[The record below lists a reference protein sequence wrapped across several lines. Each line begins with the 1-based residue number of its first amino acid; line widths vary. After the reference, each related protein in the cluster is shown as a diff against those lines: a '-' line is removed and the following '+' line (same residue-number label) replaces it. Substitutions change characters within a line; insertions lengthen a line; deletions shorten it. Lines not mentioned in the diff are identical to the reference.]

1 MTDAWGSLHID
12 VVDDEIIVTLPFTIY
27 TVTYY
32 KPPNSPQLL
41 AKNFPSK
48 DDPRVP
54 LTQAEFLARAW
65 RVATD
70 KARELGWIEGKIPE
84 PVALPLRGNLRIEVR
99 DDEIVVTLPG
109 TSYRAVYHK
118 PADRPGLIA
127 AFRSGRWEQGTS
139 IPEVNELLADI
150 VARVD
155 EIFAEA
161 AVHFPAPTLAAA
173 WALHIRV
180 LHRLVVGGLLFLI
193 EG

>member
-1 MTDAWGSLHID
+1 MTDAWGSLHLD

-48 DDPRVP
+48 DDSRVP

-84 PVALPLRGNLRIEVR
+84 PVALLLRGNLRIEVR

-118 PADRPGLIA
+118 PADKPGLIA
-127 AFRSGRWEQGTS
+127 TFRSGRTGASLLCVGLDDASRVSRSGLEARQRQGARAGMA
-139 IPEVNELLADI
+139 ELRGRSGAMILCRMHLTEP
-150 VARVD
+150 V
-155 EIFAEA
+155 
-161 AVHFPAPTLAAA
+161 
-173 WALHIRV
+173 
-180 LHRLVVGGLLFLI
+180 
-193 EG
+193 